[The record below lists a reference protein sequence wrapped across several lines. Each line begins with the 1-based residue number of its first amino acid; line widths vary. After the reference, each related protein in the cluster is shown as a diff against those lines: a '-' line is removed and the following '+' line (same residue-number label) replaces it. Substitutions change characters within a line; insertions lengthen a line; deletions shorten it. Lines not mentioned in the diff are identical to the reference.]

1 MARKNTTSTTK
12 EKASS
17 SKVSKRSSSQ
27 KDLTEEVRKIAY
39 SLFEKRGCALGRDLD
54 DWLEA
59 ERQLKKQ

>member
-1 MARKNTTSTTK
+1 MAKKSITN

-17 SKVSKRSSSQ
+17 SKVSKHASRQ

-39 SLFEKRGCALGRDLD
+39 SLFEKRGCTLGRDLD

-59 ERQLKKQ
+59 ERQLKKH